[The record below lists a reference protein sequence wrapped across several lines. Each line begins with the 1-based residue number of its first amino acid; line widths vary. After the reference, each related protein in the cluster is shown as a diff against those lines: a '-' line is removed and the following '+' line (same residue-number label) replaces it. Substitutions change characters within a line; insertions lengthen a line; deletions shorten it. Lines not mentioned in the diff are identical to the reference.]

1 MFFSAISIKAYRCGL
16 KLFISVETLHFQ
28 GTSRYCYKNQSANT
42 DGGTPAR
49 DALKEIRKKRS
60 VGHFKLTAMLKGT
73 KKVNKNVYSLPLHV
87 CTRPFHIWTLSHDSR
102 QMKQIQRYD
111 YLVPRSLVD
120 ERSGYEINST
130 TVTMTRAVQNP
141 YQTVVERQ
149 IKHQKSRR
157 LLSATIIS

>member
-102 QMKQIQRYD
+102 QMK
-111 YLVPRSLVD
+111 
-120 ERSGYEINST
+120 
-130 TVTMTRAVQNP
+130 
-141 YQTVVERQ
+141 
-149 IKHQKSRR
+149 
-157 LLSATIIS
+157 